1 MKRFLLTKLYHKM
14 KNKITKAVT
23 ITAIA
28 LVVFASCGGGKK
40 KAETDAKFPL
50 GHIEIQALSGGACV
64 APTYIAKEL
73 GFFEQEGVDVE
84 LVGGDFESSKVGLST
99 GHFPIANGD
108 FGFFPAA
115 YNGLDI
121 KLVAG
126 LHQGCIQVLAPP
138 GSDIKTAKDL
148 AGKRIGIDEIGGSPM
163 AVTSVLLANNG
174 IDPQKEVTWVPFP
187 RDILPTI
194 ADKSKEVDAVALW
207 DPWGPLAVRRGY
219 TVLCDINTHPLFAGK
234 YCCFIYA
241 SSKQLKENPEQI
253 KAILRGYQKASEWI
267 SAHPAETAKIVVEKD
282 YVSDDDTALIAQLLI
297 SYKYHS
303 KHDHTN
309 KIQARNDALY
319 FAQEL
324 KKAGFLP
331 ADLDPEKFVED
342 FYFDVFA
349 DEPDN
354 AGHNTTS
361 DTTTNKGADHN
372 NAVSDTAAGH
382 NKSVT
387 DTVASH
393 NTAQQ
398 DTAANKG
405 DAHNTKKDQVKS
417 SGH

>member
-1 MKRFLLTKLYHKM
+1 M
-14 KNKITKAVT
+14 KNRITKSVALTAAV
-23 ITAIA
+23 IIFFSA
-28 LVVFASCGGGKK
+28 CGGGKK
-40 KAETDAKFPL
+40 KKAEADAKFPF
-50 GHIEIQALSGGACV
+50 GHIEIQALSGSACV
-64 APTYIAKEL
+64 APSYIAKEL
-73 GFFEQEGVDVE
+73 GFFEREGIDVT
-84 LVGGDFESSKVGLST
+84 LVGGDFESSKAALST
-99 GHFPIANGD
+99 GHFPVANGD

-194 ADKSKEVDAVALW
+194 ADKSREVDAVALW
-207 DPWGPLAVRRGY
+207 DPWGPLAVKRGY

-241 SSKQLKENPEQI
+241 SGKQLKENPERI
-253 KAILRGYQKASEWI
+253 KAVLRGYQKASEWI
-267 SAHPAETAKIVVEKD
+267 SAHPAETAKIVIEKD
-282 YVSDDDTALIAQLLI
+282 YVSDSDTALIAQLLI

-309 KIQARNDALY
+309 RIQARNDALY
-319 FAQEL
+319 FSQEL
-324 KKAGFLP
+324 KRAGFLP
-331 ADLDPEKFVED
+331 QELDPEKFVED

-349 DEPDN
+349 DEPEN
-354 AGHNTTS
+354 AGGHNSAAT
-361 DTTTNKGADHN
+361 DTVDNKGADHN
-372 NAVSDTAAGH
+372 KAI
-382 NKSVT
+382 T
-387 DTVASH
+387 DTVANKDAGH
-393 NTAQQ
+393 NNAAT
-398 DTAANKG
+398 DTVEKKSAG
-405 DAHNTKKDQVKS
+405 HNDIKEAPVKK